1 MDLKSMAKSKR
12 SHTQHHQPRKPHHSS
27 KATASSSSTASKKDI
42 RDRKRAIQQPP
53 SLPSNWDRY
62 EDEQEQ
68 MESEE
73 MPISINA
80 GSNESGQPA
89 MSKKVRDEDVIK
101 PKSKGADFR
110 DLITQAQESRTYYSP
125 SFDDKVPGNFSHSL
139 SIVIYSIANSLA
151 LKFIDFNTKIL

>member
-1 MDLKSMAKSKR
+1 MAS
-12 SHTQHHQPRKPHHSS
+12 T
-27 KATASSSSTASKKDI
+27 SSSSTASKKDI

-68 MESEE
+68 IESEE
-73 MPISINA
+73 TPIRINA

-89 MSKKVRDEDVIK
+89 MSKKVGDEDVIK

-110 DLITQAQESRTYYSP
+110 DLITQAQVIVNRIDEE
-125 SFDDKVPGNFSHSL
+125 DKIKQKKRKRKGS
-139 SIVIYSIANSLA
+139 
-151 LKFIDFNTKIL
+151 